1 MRSTASGPISDAA
14 WFCPSNESFD
24 GPWLLKE
31 EDMSDGK
38 PITLVLTTWQQRM
51 VCDHVPTLRTAPPRQ
66 LTLSAVDRLKFVT
79 YRMPPFASLK
89 TGAWNLYLT
98 DAQIKKVSAAL
109 GVDVKIAALTIAPAH
124 VTSGA
129 IAFR

>member
-1 MRSTASGPISDAA
+1 
-14 WFCPSNESFD
+14 
-24 GPWLLKE
+24 
-31 EDMSDGK
+31 MSDSK
-38 PITLVLTTWQQRM
+38 PITLVLTEWQKRM
-51 VCDHVPTLRTAPPRQ
+51 ISDHLPTLRTTPLRQ
-66 LTLSAVDRLKFVT
+66 ITLSAFDRLKFVT
-79 YRMPPFASLK
+79 YRIPDPASLK

-124 VTSGA
+124 VKSGA